1 MKTARLLIALCC
13 VSPMACG
20 SKAPPPAPA
29 PAPPKI
35 ERLTLNIRTVAA
47 VNDGRSVRLV
57 IRRVDAKQ
65 FLQETY
71 AMLVAVAEK
80 PDDTMLSDQLLRPN
94 TSIQL
99 TLPLEAGSSVGV
111 YFFYAQPQAEG
122 WHLLIPARLG
132 EVTVQAQQRA
142 AYLVP

>member
-1 MKTARLLIALCC
+1 MKTTRLLIALFC
-13 VSPMACG
+13 SLLIACG
-20 SKAPPPAPA
+20 SKAAPPAPA
-29 PAPPKI
+29 PVAPKI

-47 VNDGRSVRLV
+47 VNDGRSVRML
-57 IRRVDAKQ
+57 IRRVEAKQ

-71 AMLVAVAEK
+71 AALVAIAEK
-80 PDDTMLSDQLLRPN
+80 PDSSLLSDQLLRPS
-94 TSIQL
+94 TAIQL

-132 EVTVQAQQRA
+132 EVTVQAQQHA
-142 AYLVP
+142 AYLVQ